1 MTKFKQFLVLAV
13 VILMG
18 AGAAFATN
26 AAKDSDA
33 SNKMAYLDSSTEQC
47 VEIKNAN
54 CTTTP
59 GIICIWTDSATG
71 ITHNVRQLDGSG
83 CSNFLYRP

>member
-1 MTKFKQFLVLAV
+1 MTKFKQFLVPAV
-13 VILMG
+13 IILMG

-33 SNKMAYLDSSTEQC
+33 SDKMAYLDSSTEQC

-59 GIICIWTDSATG
+59 GVICTWTDPDTEIS
-71 ITHNVRQLDGSG
+71 HEVRQLDESG

>member
-1 MTKFKQFLVLAV
+1 MKKFKQFLVPAV

-26 AAKDSDA
+26 AAKE
-33 SNKMAYLDSSTEQC
+33 SNESEKMAYLDSSTNQC

-59 GIICIWTDSATG
+59 GVICTWTDPDTE
-71 ITHNVRQLDGSG
+71 ITHDVRQLNESG
-83 CSNFLYRP
+83 CSSFLYRP